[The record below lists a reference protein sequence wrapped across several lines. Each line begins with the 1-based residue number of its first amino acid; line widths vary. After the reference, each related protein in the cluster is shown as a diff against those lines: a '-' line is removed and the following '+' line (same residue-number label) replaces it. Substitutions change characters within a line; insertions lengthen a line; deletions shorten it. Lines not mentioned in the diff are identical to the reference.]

1 MKFVHIADMHFDSP
15 FTGLN
20 TLENLGDIRRLEQR
34 KVLKKVTEYCQENK
48 IDYLLIAGD
57 LYEHEYIRKSTIEYI
72 NQLFTEI
79 RDTKVFIA
87 PGNHDPYIKNS
98 YYQNFAWNE
107 NVSIGKNEL
116 EIFTEPEADF
126 YVTAFT
132 DFYCNQFPI
141 EKIEIQNPNKVNILL
156 THCDLNGSKDETGY
170 AYNPILASQINGLN
184 FDYVAMGHIH
194 KTNFVPNQKV
204 VYPGSTISFGFDE
217 LGQHGMVVGE
227 LNHHE
232 LRTEFIPLDDRIFA
246 KYELNVDNFWSTED
260 MIEKIEALKLNEKT
274 MYEIILVGNRQFD
287 MNAREIL
294 KLINVKNILKIK
306 DNTQIGYDIEKIAKE
321 NNLRGIF
328 VRKIIQKYENED
340 HSQEQIKKALEI
352 GLNIL

>member
-79 RDTKVFIA
+79 SDTKVLIA

-107 NVSIGKNEL
+107 NVYICKNEL
-116 EIFTEPEADF
+116 EILSEPEADF
-126 YVTAFT
+126 YLTAFT
-132 DFYCNQFPI
+132 DFYCTKSPI
-141 EKIEIQNPNKVNILL
+141 EKIQIQNPNKVNIIL
-156 THCDLNGSKDETGY
+156 THCDLNGSTDENGY
-170 AYNPILASQINGLN
+170 AYNPILASQLN
-184 FDYVAMGHIH
+184 RLKFDYVAMGHIH
-194 KTNFVPNQKV
+194 KTNFAPNQNI

-246 KYELNVDNFWSTED
+246 KYELNVANFWSKEEI
-260 MIEKIEALKLNEKT
+260 IETIENLKLDEKT
-274 MYEIILVGNRQFD
+274 MYEIVLIGNRQFEI
-287 MNAREIL
+287 NPREIF
-294 KLINVKNILKIK
+294 KLLTVKNILKIK
-306 DNTQIGYDIEKIAKE
+306 DNTQIGYDIEKISKE

-328 VRKIIQKYENED
+328 VRKIIQKYENENYP
-340 HSQEQIKKALEI
+340 QEQIKKALEI